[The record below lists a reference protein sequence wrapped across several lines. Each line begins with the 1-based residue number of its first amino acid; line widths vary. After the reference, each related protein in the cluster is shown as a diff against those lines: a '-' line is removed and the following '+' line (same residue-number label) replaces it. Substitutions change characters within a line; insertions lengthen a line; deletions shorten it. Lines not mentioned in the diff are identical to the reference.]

1 METPPGKEA
10 SRKVFRMHP
19 FMPQRGSARNALGG
33 RNIASLHS
41 LPIPNDAVLTP
52 GGREVFRRTRR
63 HPATCNAIAAAWA
76 FGAEMEG

>member
-1 METPPGKEA
+1 
-10 SRKVFRMHP
+10 MHP
-19 FMPQRGSARNALGG
+19 VMPQQGSARNALDGQ
-33 RNIASLHS
+33 NVASRHS
-41 LPIPNDAVLTP
+41 LPTPNDAGLTP